1 MSTSPRCGQ
10 TLTATIGSAGSDLV
24 GSFADQQLGCPA
36 VVAVVAWRKQATQL
50 VVEARRTG
58 LVASRAL
65 GCALVDML
73 LPVHAAIL
81 GDQAPLHE
89 RLSVTVE

>member
-1 MSTSPRCGQ
+1 
-10 TLTATIGSAGSDLV
+10 
-24 GSFADQQLGCPA
+24 
-36 VVAVVAWRKQATQL
+36 
-50 VVEARRTG
+50 
-58 LVASRAL
+58 
-65 GCALVDML
+65 LVDML